1 MSIVKDVVRRLTSE
15 VIELVFQNECEC
27 KVDYELLA
35 EAIKRRCKEKSKKLK
50 QVYRITMH
58 NSYPTICIAHNHVY
72 VHNLIGELKYGFIP
86 EGYVIHHSD
95 FDKQNNDVENLMLL
109 SNVDHAILHGEQRR
123 GVDLRS
129 NDGKWRGI
137 NAAREKRFRRD
148 VSKEKV
154 LFMRSIGM
162 SFEEIAKILHCGANT
177 ARRRVAN

>member
-1 MSIVKDVVRRLTSE
+1 M
-15 VIELVFQNECEC
+15 VFQNECEC
-27 KVDYELLA
+27 KVDYKLLA

-109 SNVDHAILHGEQRR
+109 SNVDHAIWKMERHK
-123 GVDLRS
+123 RS
-129 NDGKWRGI
+129 
-137 NAAREKRFRRD
+137 KR
-148 VSKEKV
+148 KE
-154 LFMRSIGM
+154 I
-162 SFEEIAKILHCGANT
+162 
-177 ARRRVAN
+177 